1 MTATK
6 KKTDRLKEPVRVRTK
21 KLADGSESYYLD
33 IYVNGRRSYE
43 FLKMYHLPEVNAR
56 VREQNRATREA
67 VETIRSQR
75 IIGIT
80 QSRAGI
86 KSKSAWQKLTLADWL
101 ERFYSNQERKGI
113 KRVEKLR
120 SIIKVINRYGK
131 STRMGEIDRKWALGF
146 IDWIQHT
153 YKGRQGKPLEQGTVV
168 SYISQLSIALNAAV
182 RAEWLGENP
191 FMLLPAA
198 ERVRKPESKRQFLT
212 IEEVKLLIAT
222 ECRNMTVKQAYL
234 FSCYCGLRLSDVEK
248 LRWIDLVC
256 NDGRYM
262 IATVQQKT
270 STPIYTPLSKNAV
283 RWLPERK
290 PDGDDREPVFS
301 ALPSRPVINRIL
313 GQWTAD
319 AGIDKKI
326 TYHTSRHTFGTMMM
340 TVGADLYTTCKLMGH
355 ADVRTTQL
363 YAKIVDSK
371 KIEAVDMVDRM
382 FGKEDA
388 GNQHGD

>member
-1 MTATK
+1 MAAN
-6 KKTDRLKEPVRVRTK
+6 KKTNRLKEPVRVRTK

-33 IYVNGRRSYE
+33 IYVNGKRSYE

-67 VETIRSQR
+67 VETIKSQR
-75 IIGIT
+75 IIEIT
-80 QSRAGI
+80 NSRAGI

-101 ERFYSNQERKGI
+101 EKFHSNQERKGI
-113 KRVEKLR
+113 KRIEKLR
-120 SIIKVINRYGK
+120 SIIKVINQYGK
-131 STRMGEIDRKWALGF
+131 NTRMGDIDKKWALGF

-168 SYISQLSIALNAAV
+168 AYISQLSIALNAAV

-191 FMLLPAA
+191 FMQLSAS
-198 ERVRKPESKRQFLT
+198 ERVKKPESKRQFLA

-234 FSCYCGLRLSDVEK
+234 FSCYCGLRLSDMET
-248 LRWIDLVC
+248 LRWKDIIC

-270 STPIYTPLSKNAV
+270 ATPIYTPLSQNAV
-283 RWLPERK
+283 KWLPERK
-290 PDGDDREPVFS
+290 PDDSDDT
-301 ALPSRPVINRIL
+301 NKIL
-313 GQWTAD
+313 KQWVEK

-355 ADVRTTQL
+355 ADVRTTQI

-382 FGKEDA
+382 FEREESKQE
-388 GNQHGD
+388 